1 MTCCHRKSKCLSAL
15 GTANVD
21 SVKLILFL
29 KGTKEMKDKLLLDP
43 ERIRNFPDSF
53 LEYFLLQDEVS
64 EVTKVLIREVL
75 KNRKSN
81 V

>member
-1 MTCCHRKSKCLSAL
+1 
-15 GTANVD
+15 
-21 SVKLILFL
+21 
-29 KGTKEMKDKLLLDP
+29 MKDKLLLDP